1 MSNYRYLEID
11 STYRDRTRFPKPGH
25 FEIPISQSGRKN
37 IDNAVDPVALS
48 APINCWTSNNLSL
61 TTFPTYKL
69 LCVVEPKTTALSG
82 LTDTTKFIINSTDRL
97 QQVENYYSGLVVE
110 DAAFFNRRKI
120 KTYRFLGSFSG
131 YDRAEITV
139 VNAFPETFVPTNQI
153 YIYDPTDFTNTEYPF
168 VFIPFGREINNSYVN
183 YLVYNETLNEYRK
196 IKSYSVDTNTALID
210 TSSDSGGPTIGWL
223 PIHNY
228 SVRKEIPFF
237 PSLGGT
243 NPLVTAATVSQF
255 QVDLNLITIIG
266 SMINKFVRIVPDQY
280 NYPFLNESDNECRR
294 ITAYDELTNVLT
306 VFPPFTNIPGVGRR
320 IELLS
325 FSYDNLNP
333 FVYTGSVLSQ
343 QELVCYEM
351 DLLSLI
357 LPTELLKVANGGIIT
372 QYRYLYVELSN
383 TCSVGT
389 RNVLYSNNPHSTRA
403 LFKVPI
409 FDIQDPPYFIK
420 IGGGSSQTVKFKP
433 NDTLLFRVTMS
444 NGEVFETICE
454 ESFSPLAPEP
464 RIQITALF
472 GLKRII

>member
-11 STYRDRTRFPKPGH
+11 STYRDRTRFPKPGY

-37 IDNAVDPVALS
+37 LNNAVDPVALS
-48 APINCWTSNNLSL
+48 APVNAWTSNNLSL

-82 LTDTTKFIINSTDRL
+82 LTDTTKFIINCTERL
-97 QQVENYYSGLVVE
+97 QQIENYYSGLVVE

-120 KTYRFLGSFSG
+120 KNYRFLGSFGG

-139 VNAFPETFVPTNQI
+139 VSPFPETFVPTNQI
-153 YIYDPTDFTNTEYPF
+153 YIYDPTDLTNTTYPF
-168 VFIPFGREINNSYVN
+168 IFIPYGRELNNSYVK
-183 YLVYNETLNEYRK
+183 YLIYNETLNEYRK

-210 TSSDSGGPTIGWL
+210 TSEGGPVTGWS
-223 PIHNY
+223 PTHNY
-228 SVRKEIPFF
+228 STRQEIPFF
-237 PSLGGT
+237 PILGSA
-243 NPLVTAATVSQF
+243 NPLITASSTSQI
-255 QVDLNLITIIG
+255 QVDVNLNTLG
-266 SMINKFVRIVPDQY
+266 SMINKFIRVVPNIY
-280 NYPFLNESDNECRR
+280 NYEFFNESDNESRR
-294 ITAYDELTNVLT
+294 ITSYDEVTNTVT
-306 VFPPFTNIPGVGRR
+306 VFPPFSNIPTVGRK

-343 QELVCYEM
+343 QELVCYEL

-357 LPTELLKVANGGIIT
+357 LPTELLKVLNGGIIT
-372 QYRYLYVELSN
+372 QYRFVYVELSN

-389 RNVLYSNNPHSTRA
+389 RNVLYSNNPNSTRA

-433 NDTLLFRVTMS
+433 NDTLLFSVTMS
-444 NGEVFETICE
+444 NGEVFETICKE
-454 ESFSPLAPEP
+454 KFSPFAPEP
-464 RIQITALF
+464 RIQITAMF
-472 GLKRII
+472 GLRRIV